1 MKYTVAV
8 IASLLVGFGAF
19 AYDQAGFS
27 VSTITTN
34 VGTDA
39 RSIKGEI
46 DTIIVTIPT
55 AKTATVA
62 VASAEGITLFSKAG
76 LTSATDGAFPVR
88 YQVYSSAGTAQT
100 VVDAGAN
107 TNALLDRIIS
117 VGAVTVTVTPAAA
130 TTETNTYS
138 VFINYKK

>member
-1 MKYTVAV
+1 MKYIAAI
-8 IASLLVGFGAF
+8 IASFLIVSGAA

-62 VASAEGITLFSKAG
+62 VASAEGITLFSKAD

-88 YQVYSSAGTAQT
+88 YQVYSSVGTAQT

-117 VGAVTVTVTPAAA
+117 VGAVTVTVTPAAN
-130 TTETNTYS
+130 TTGTNTYS